1 MNKSSTDT
9 ESSGESGQE
18 GPVSTTEQR
27 TWSRGEA
34 PLNIRMGESRPAHLS
49 LGGETNQLS
58 HPSQASHKQPDGQ
71 ACPSSL
77 IST

>member
-18 GPVSTTEQR
+18 GPVSTEQR

-34 PLNIRMGESRPAHLS
+34 PLTIRMGESRPAHVS

-58 HPSQASHKQPDGQ
+58 HPSKASHKQPDGQ
-71 ACPSSL
+71 AWPSSL